1 MCQQSPSFGR
11 APTGATSAHHLVTP
25 TSVLFAPIAHKIAVA
40 LGASETIRWP
50 CSASFFM
57 LPQKHSRR
65 VAALPTERG
74 RSGRALTPL
83 SECAGLR
90 LLGLE
95 DSRAPFSCHVLF
107 CIGPAASRFCAVFCF
122 TKKSRRCRIPRH
134 DRQRRLLL
142 VQQKT
147 AQKRS
152 EEHTSE
158 LQSPVHLVC
167 RRPLEKK
174 K

>member
-11 APTGATSAHHLVTP
+11 APTGATSAHHVVTP

-40 LGASETIRWP
+40 LGASETIRRP

-107 CIGPAASRFCAVFCF
+107 CIGPAASRFCAVFCC
-122 TKKSRRCRIPRH
+122 TSKSRRCHTTPRSTT
-134 DRQRRLLL
+134 RNTSSALRR
-142 VQQKT
+142 
-147 AQKRS
+147 
-152 EEHTSE
+152 
-158 LQSPVHLVC
+158 
-167 RRPLEKK
+167 
-174 K
+174 